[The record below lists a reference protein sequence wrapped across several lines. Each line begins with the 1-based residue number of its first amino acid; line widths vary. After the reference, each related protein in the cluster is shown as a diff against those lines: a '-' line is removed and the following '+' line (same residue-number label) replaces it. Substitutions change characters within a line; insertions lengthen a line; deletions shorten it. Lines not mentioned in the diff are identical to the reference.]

1 MSSFGGFDLTGVVEV
16 RIRSYTVGPGGTAQ
30 LVALGLEVQRVGAA
44 GPELVEI
51 DFEEDGPT
59 LATAEAV
66 VVALNRLL
74 RQRLEPGA

>member
-1 MSSFGGFDLTGVVEV
+1 MSSFRGFNLSGVVEV

-51 DFEEDGPT
+51 DFEEHGPT

-66 VVALNRLL
+66 VVALNGRL
-74 RQRLEPGA
+74 RERREPGA